1 MRLFTSRFGVIDHSE
16 REIITFSEGILGL
29 ENLRRY
35 LIIRP
40 PESKPFLWLQSLD
53 DPKSAL
59 PVIQPEI
66 IVPDYSIELSDQ
78 LIRELE
84 IRKEDQIEIFC
95 IVHLEKD
102 WKAWTVNL
110 LTPVIVNPATGKAK
124 QVIQD
129 KKPYT
134 SRHNLFELLA
144 KARAK

>member
-1 MRLFTSRFGVIDHSE
+1 MRLLTSRFGEINYSA
-16 REIITFSEGILGL
+16 REIITFSEEILGL

-40 PESKPFLWLQSLD
+40 PESQPFLWLQSID
-53 DPKSAL
+53 DPQVAL
-59 PVIQPEI
+59 PVIHPEK
-66 IVPDYSIELSDQ
+66 IVPDYPVELSAQ

-95 IVHLEKD
+95 IVHLEKE
-102 WKAWTVNL
+102 WKASTVNL
-110 LTPVIVNPATGKAK
+110 LTPVIVNPSANKAR

-144 KARAK
+144 RAKG